1 VRKAADLGKQVCA
14 WELTVGSS
22 SKETPTVAKAVTDG
36 YSLEGMLNFSDGPR
50 REVEIMPSLLIHRA
64 SELRTETR
72 AALEVELGRSLQ
84 DDEEVSIMTFVPHAA
99 PTGADHLEAGRN
111 LQDHFNRIDQK
122 LKGASPEETEEALD
136 EAIRSVRPGYR
147 ERE

>member
-1 VRKAADLGKQVCA
+1 
-14 WELTVGSS
+14 
-22 SKETPTVAKAVTDG
+22 
-36 YSLEGMLNFSDGPR
+36 MLNFIDGPR

-72 AALEVELGRSLQ
+72 AALEAELGRSLQ

-99 PTGADHLEAGRN
+99 PMGESRVQAGRN

-122 LKGASPEETEEALD
+122 LKGTSPQETEEALD
-136 EAIRSVRPGYR
+136 EAIRKVRPG
-147 ERE
+147 